1 MRSPSLLL
9 IVALSGVLAACG
21 DAPSDTD
28 ARDQSP
34 HSEDEHVEDA
44 DEHGD
49 DEHGDD
55 EHDDA
60 PASTTIPATVAR
72 ESGIE
77 VTPAAPGVIADEHEV
92 QGLLTPIDGA
102 LANVMARFPGPIR
115 ALDANVGDAV
125 KRGQRLALIESN
137 LSLSTYAVTAPISGV
152 VLRRDATV
160 GSIASEGSTL
170 FEVADLSRLWVDLH
184 IFGSDAQHITA
195 GAPVRVTRMGDGVS
209 VDTTLERILPST
221 ATVSQSTV
229 ARARID
235 NTDGLWRPGTAV
247 KARITV
253 DLADVP
259 IAIPQTALQNDGERE
274 VVFVRRGETYV
285 TRPVKLGRRDARRV
299 EVVEGLAIGEEVVTA
314 QSFLIKADIEKSTA
328 EHEH

>member
-9 IVALSGVLAACG
+9 IVALAGVLAACG
-21 DAPSDTD
+21 DAPSDAD
-28 ARDQSP
+28 SREQSS
-34 HSEDEHVEDA
+34 HSEDEHVDVDA
-44 DEHGD
+44 DEHG
-49 DEHGDD
+49 ED

-60 PASTTIPATVAR
+60 PASTTIPATVAS

-253 DLADVP
+253 DLADVA
-259 IAIPQTALQNDGERE
+259 IAIPQTALQNDGEQD